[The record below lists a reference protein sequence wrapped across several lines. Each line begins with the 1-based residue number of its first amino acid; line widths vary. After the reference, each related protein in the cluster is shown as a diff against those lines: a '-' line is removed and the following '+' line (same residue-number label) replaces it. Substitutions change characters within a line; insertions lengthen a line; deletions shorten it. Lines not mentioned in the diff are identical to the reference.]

1 MMLVGR
7 QLLANRYHN
16 KGTAFTSEERDRY
29 RLNGLLPPVVE
40 DLETQLQRVRAE
52 LDAAHG
58 DLGRHIFLRALQA
71 NNSVLFYRFLVDNL
85 EELLPIVYTPT
96 VGLACQEWSRM
107 YRREHG
113 LYVSWPDRHRVPE
126 LLDNALSPDDVHR
139 GVDVVVVTDGER
151 ILGLGD
157 LGVGGMGIPIG
168 KLALYTAVGGVDPE
182 RTLPV
187 FLDVGTENEELL
199 SDPLY
204 LGWRHR
210 RLRDDDYDELVLA
223 FVDAL
228 RARCPRV
235 LLQWED
241 FAQRNA
247 NRLLTAHRDRI
258 CSFNDDIQG
267 TAAVAVAAIVGGMR
281 ISLTPLVDLRV
292 VIVGAGSAGVGI
304 ARQAAS
310 ALVAAGLSAE
320 EARRRCWLVDRD
332 GLLHDR
338 LEGLHDF
345 QAEFVRPWES
355 VARLADSSGRVSL
368 LDVVT
373 DVAPHALVGVTG
385 QPGLFTEAVIR
396 AQAAGVVRPVVLPL
410 SNPTPR
416 AEAIPADVL
425 TWTEGRALVGTGSP
439 FPPTIIGTQSHPVTQ
454 VNNLYLFPGLGRGV
468 IAVKATH
475 ISDAML
481 SAAATAIGSIAPR
494 DLHAPATLLPA
505 LVQVG
510 EVADAVAVAVARQA
524 VAEGFAAP
532 LDDQQIIAAVERH
545 KWRPQYRDTLTSD
558 RMAR

>member
-1 MMLVGR
+1 MLVGR

-16 KGTAFTSEERDRY
+16 KGTAFTGDERDRY
-29 RLNGLLPPVVE
+29 QLNGLLPPVVE

-58 DLGRHIFLRALQA
+58 DLARHIFLRALQA

-96 VGLACQEWSRM
+96 VGLACQEWSRT

-113 LYVSWPDRHRVPE
+113 LYVSWPDRHRIPE
-126 LLDNALSPDDVHR
+126 LLDNALSPDGVAED
-139 GVDVVVVTDGER
+139 VDVVVVTDGER

-157 LGVGGMGIPIG
+157 LGLGGMGIPIG

-187 FLDVGTENEELL
+187 FLDAGTENEALL

-210 RLRDDDYDELVLA
+210 RLRDDEYDELVDA
-223 FVDAL
+223 FVTAL
-228 RARCPRV
+228 RHRCPQV

-247 NRLLTAHRDRI
+247 NRLLNSHRDRI

-281 ISLTPLVDLRV
+281 ISGTPLAELRV
-292 VIVGAGSAGVGI
+292 VIVGAGSAGIGI

-310 ALVAAGLSAE
+310 ALEAAGVSQA

-338 LEGLHDF
+338 LDDLHDF
-345 QAEFVRPWES
+345 QAEFIRPWGM
-355 VARLADSSGRVSL
+355 VAHLADADGRVPL
-368 LDVVT
+368 VDVVRH
-373 DVAPHALVGVTG
+373 VAPHALVGVTG
-385 QPGLFTEAVIR
+385 QPGLFTEEVVR
-396 AQAAGVVRPVVLPL
+396 AQADRVVRPIVLPM

-416 AEAIPADVL
+416 AEGIPADIL
-425 TWTEGRALVGTGSP
+425 EWTAGRALVGTGSP
-439 FPPTIIGTQSHPVTQ
+439 FPSALIGSELHAITQ

-468 IAVKATH
+468 IAVRAGRV
-475 ISDAML
+475 SDAML
-481 SAAATAIGSIAPR
+481 SAAATAIGSIAPS
-494 DLHAPATLLPA
+494 DSTAPATLLPP
-505 LVQVG
+505 LTQVCD
-510 EVADAVAVAVARQA
+510 VADAVALAVARQA
-524 VAEGFAAP
+524 VDEGLADP
-532 LDDQQIIAAVERH
+532 LDDAAIVKAVEAC
-545 KWRPQYRDTLTSD
+545 KWRPQYRDTLPSG
-558 RMAR
+558 RMAP

>member
-52 LDAAHG
+52 FDAAHG
-58 DLGRHIFLRALQA
+58 DLARHIFLRALQA

-85 EELLPIVYTPT
+85 EELLPIVYTPI

-126 LLDNALSPDDVHR
+126 LLDNALSPDDGHS

-187 FLDVGTENEELL
+187 FLDAGTENEALL

-210 RLRDDDYDELVLA
+210 RLRDDVYDELVLA

-228 RARCPRV
+228 RARCPTV

-241 FAQRNA
+241 FAQHNA

-267 TAAVAVAAIVGGMR
+267 TAAVGVAAIVGGMR
-281 ISLTPLVDLRV
+281 ITRTPFTELRV

-304 ARQAAS
+304 ARQATS
-310 ALVAAGLSAE
+310 ALVSAGLPLD

-332 GLLHDR
+332 GLLHDH
-338 LEGLHDF
+338 LNGSHDF
-345 QAEFVRPWES
+345 QAEFVRPWDS
-355 VARLADSSGRVSL
+355 VAALADNNGRVSL
-368 LDVVT
+368 LAVVRE
-373 DVAPHALVGVTG
+373 VAPHALVGVTG

-396 AQAAGVVRPVVLPL
+396 AQADRIVRPIVLPL
-410 SNPTPR
+410 SNPTRR
-416 AEAIPADVL
+416 AEAVPSDVL
-425 TWTEGRALVGTGSP
+425 AWTEGRALVGTGSP
-439 FPPTIIGTQSHPVTQ
+439 FPAATVGTQSFPITQ

-468 IAVKATH
+468 VAVGASRV
-475 ISDAML
+475 SDSML
-481 SAAATAIGSIAPR
+481 SAAATAIGSVAPR
-494 DLHAPATLLPA
+494 DAAAPLTLLPPLA
-505 LVQVG
+505 QVG
-510 EVADAVAVAVARQA
+510 EVADAVALAVARQA
-524 VAEGFAAP
+524 VDEGAAAP
-532 LDDQQIIAAVERH
+532 LDDERIIDVVAAR
-545 KWRPQYRDTLTSD
+545 KWRAQYREATSQ
-558 RMAR
+558 AG

>member
-29 RLNGLLPPVVE
+29 GLNGLLPPVVE
-40 DLETQLQRVRAE
+40 DLDTQLQRVRAE

-58 DLGRHIFLRALQA
+58 DLARHIFLRALQA

-126 LLDNALSPDDVHR
+126 LLDNALSPDDGR
-139 GVDVVVVTDGER
+139 SGVDVVVVTDGER

-223 FVDAL
+223 FVEAL

-247 NRLLTAHRDRI
+247 NRLLNAHRDRI

-267 TAAVAVAAIVGGMR
+267 TAAVGVAAIVGGMR
-281 ISLTPLVDLRV
+281 ITSTPLTDLRV
-292 VIVGAGSAGVGI
+292 VIVGAGSAGIGI
-304 ARQAAS
+304 ARQATS
-310 ALVAAGLSAE
+310 ALVAAGVGLD
-320 EARRRCWLVDRD
+320 EARSRCWLVDRD

-338 LEGLHDF
+338 LDGLQDF
-345 QAEFVRPWES
+345 QAGYVRSWES
-355 VARLADSSGRVSL
+355 VAELVDDTGRVSL
-368 LDVVT
+368 LTVVRA
-373 DVAPHALVGVTG
+373 VAPHALVGVTG

-396 AQAAGVVRPVVLPL
+396 ASAETVVRPIVLPL
-410 SNPTPR
+410 SNPTR
-416 AEAIPADVL
+416 SAECIPSEVL
-425 TWTEGRALVGTGSP
+425 AWTEGRALVGTGSP
-439 FPPTIIGTQSHPVTQ
+439 FSAVTVGTQSFPITQ

-468 IAVKATH
+468 VAVGATR
-475 ISDAML
+475 ISDSML

-494 DLHAPATLLPA
+494 DAAAPLTLLPP
-505 LVQVG
+505 LTQVG
-510 EVADAVAVAVARQA
+510 EVADAVALAVARQA
-524 VAEGFAAP
+524 VEEGLAAH
-532 LDDQQIIAAVERH
+532 LDDAGIVESVEAH
-545 KWRPQYRDTLTSD
+545 KWRANYHQPTSQ
-558 RMAR
+558 AG

>member
-1 MMLVGR
+1 MTLVGR

-40 DLETQLQRVRAE
+40 DLDTQLLRVRTE
-52 LDAAHG
+52 FDAAHG
-58 DLGRHIFLRALQA
+58 DLARHIFLRALQA
-71 NNSVLFYRFLVDNL
+71 TNSVLFYRFLVDNL

-113 LYVSWPDRHRVPE
+113 LYVSWPDRHRVAE
-126 LLDNALSPDDVHR
+126 LLDNALSPDDGHR

-210 RLRDDDYDELVLA
+210 RLRDDDYDQVVLA

-228 RARCPRV
+228 RARCPSV

-247 NRLLTAHRDRI
+247 NRMLNAHRDRI

-267 TAAVAVAAIVGGMR
+267 TAAVGVAAIVGGMR
-281 ISLTPLVDLRV
+281 IIRTPLTDLRV
-292 VIVGAGSAGVGI
+292 VIAGAGSAGIGI
-304 ARQAAS
+304 ARQATS
-310 ALVAAGLSAE
+310 ALVSAGLTVG
-320 EARRRCWLVDRD
+320 EARGRCWLVDRD

-338 LEGLHDF
+338 LDGLQDF

-355 VARLADSSGRVSL
+355 VASLADGDGRVSL
-368 LDVVT
+368 LAVVRA
-373 DVAPHALVGVTG
+373 VAPHALVGVTG

-396 AQAAGVVRPVVLPL
+396 AQAETVIRPIVLPL
-410 SNPTPR
+410 SNPTR
-416 AEAIPADVL
+416 SAECIPAQVL
-425 TWTEGRALVGTGSP
+425 AWTEGRALVGTGSP
-439 FPPTIIGTQSHPVTQ
+439 FPAATVGTDSYPITQ

-468 IAVKATH
+468 VAVGASRV
-475 ISDAML
+475 SDSML

-494 DLHAPATLLPA
+494 DAAAPLTLLPP
-505 LVQVG
+505 LTQVG
-510 EVADAVAVAVARQA
+510 DVADAVALAVARQA
-524 VAEGFAAP
+524 VDEGLAAH
-532 LDDQQIIAAVERH
+532 LDDEQIVEAVEAH
-545 KWRPQYRDTLTSD
+545 KWRPQYRQATSQ
-558 RMAR
+558 AG

>member
-1 MMLVGR
+1 MLVGR
-7 QLLANRYHN
+7 HLLANRYHN
-16 KGTAFTSEERDRY
+16 KGTAFTREERDVLH
-29 RLNGLLPPVVE
+29 LNGLLPPVVE
-40 DLETQLQRVRAE
+40 DLATQLQRVRAE
-52 LDAAHG
+52 YDAAHG
-58 DLGRHIFLRALQA
+58 DLARHIFLRALQA
-71 NNSVLFYRFLVDNL
+71 NNSVLFYRFVVDNL

-96 VGLACQEWSRM
+96 VGLACQEWSRT

-113 LYVSWPDRHRVPE
+113 LYVSWPDRHRIPE
-126 LLDNALSPDDVHR
+126 LLDNALFAL
-139 GVDVVVVTDGER
+139 GVDIDVVVATDGER

-187 FLDVGTENEELL
+187 FLDAGTENEALL

-210 RLRDDDYDELVLA
+210 RLRDDEYDELVDA

-228 RARCPRV
+228 GNRCPRV

-247 NRLLTAHRDRI
+247 NRLLNAHRNTI

-281 ISLTPLVDLRV
+281 ISATPLDDLRV

-304 ARQAAS
+304 ARQATG
-310 ALVAAGLSAE
+310 ALVAAGLSFD
-320 EARRRCWLVDRD
+320 EARRRCWLVDRN

-338 LEGLHDF
+338 LGDLHEF
-345 QAEFVRPWES
+345 QADYIRPWES
-355 VARLADSSGRVSL
+355 VAELANDDGEIPL
-368 LDVVT
+368 FDVVRAA
-373 DVAPHALVGVTG
+373 APHALVGVTG

-396 AQAAGVVRPVVLPL
+396 AQAATIRHPIVLPM

-416 AEAIPADVL
+416 AEGIPADVL
-425 TWTEGRALVGTGSP
+425 TWTDGRALVGTGSP
-439 FPPTIIGTQSHPVTQ
+439 FPPVMIRATSHPITQ

-468 IAVKATH
+468 IAVGARR
-475 ISDAML
+475 ISDSML
-481 SAAATAIGSIAPR
+481 SAAATAIGSVAGRVGDDP
-494 DLHAPATLLPA
+494 PTLLPP
-505 LVQVG
+505 LTRVG
-510 EVADAVAVAVARQA
+510 EVADAVALAVARQA
-524 VAEGFAAP
+524 VAEGLADH
-532 LDDQQIIAAVERH
+532 LDDDRIIAAVEAR
-545 KWRPQYRDTLTSD
+545 KWRPNYRDAAH
-558 RMAR
+558 RAG